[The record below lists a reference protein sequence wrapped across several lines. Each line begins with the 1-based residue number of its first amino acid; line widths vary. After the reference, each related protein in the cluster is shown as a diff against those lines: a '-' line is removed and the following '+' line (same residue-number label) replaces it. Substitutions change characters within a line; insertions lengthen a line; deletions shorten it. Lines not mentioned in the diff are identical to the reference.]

1 MMERELERKNF
12 LNWYCLCATTEEIEK
27 AKRTSKK
34 TLERLINELHERDK
48 AKDQQIQK
56 MQDQPIQIV
65 APKIPLISE
74 R

>member
-34 TLERLINELHERDK
+34 TLERLINEYTHE
-48 AKDQQIQK
+48 IEK
-56 MQDQPIQIV
+56 MNKSRRMPT
-65 APKIPLISE
+65 
-74 R
+74 